1 MSLSSDQKHVFKY
14 SFWTEYLLEE
24 WLVNAQNHHEKLEFL
39 LICFA
44 DGLQNKNRKLI
55 FLYKKKLIVGLYNFE
70 FSESH
75 LHFAIVNRHL
85 SALPLVH
92 LNYLLQG
99 NDHFLLQVTKGIA
112 SKIKVIKNN
121 NS

>member
-24 WLVNAQNHHEKLEFL
+24 WLVNAQNHREELEFL

-44 DGLQNKNRKLI
+44 DGLQNNNRKLI
-55 FLYKKKLIVGLYNFE
+55 FLYKKRLIVGLYNFE
-70 FSESH
+70 FPESH

-85 SALPLVH
+85 SALQLVH